1 MLNCHDTTR
10 LLSESRERPLTWR
23 ERMALRLHVMMCS
36 GCRRFGQQVRLLAVA
51 ARRYRQDE
59 KDSPKGT

>member
-10 LLSESRERPLTWR
+10 LLSESLERPLTRR

-36 GCRRFGQQVRLLAVA
+36 GCRRFDKQMRFLRAT
-51 ARRYRQDE
+51 ARKYAQGAE
-59 KDSPKGT
+59 TPPK